1 MSYRINDTLWNLGD
15 VRMKYKVITFKRVD
29 DLEEYLNNSDVELN
43 DIKITMNHNL
53 ILLVIKNKD
62 E

>member
-1 MSYRINDTLWNLGD
+1 
-15 VRMKYKVITFKRVD
+15 MKYKVITFKRVD

>member
-1 MSYRINDTLWNLGD
+1 MDDTLWNLGD
-15 VRMKYKVITFKRVD
+15 VRMKYKVITFRRVD
-29 DLEEYLNNSDVELN
+29 DLEEYLNNLDVKLN

>member
-1 MSYRINDTLWNLGD
+1 MDDTLWNLGD

-29 DLEEYLNNSDVELN
+29 KLEEYLNNSDLELN
-43 DIKITMNHNL
+43 DMKLTMNHNL